1 MLLSLPTRS
10 TLTRSAFALV
20 ALLLLTAGAARAQIT
35 FASAVSLALN
45 NSPRVSMAHAD
56 VVKAQ
61 GALSETHDAYLPT
74 VDGIMDLGYSY
85 GAPIGEPTLFSF
97 SAHSLVYNASQKDY
111 TRAAR
116 FGLNAANLA
125 YAEARQEVAED
136 AAVTYVSLSL
146 AQQQSD
152 ALAQKLIYANRL
164 VSIVQERL
172 DAGQDTRIELLTAG
186 RNAAQIQY
194 QMLQLD
200 DDVDNYRTHLGLL
213 IGIPNGPLP
222 TVSESIP
229 AIPASALRTPEPP
242 SAQIPG
248 VPLFSVPTPPG
259 VAAADANARAKQQQ
273 AVGDSRYLYRP
284 QITFFGDYSRFSTFN
299 NYETYYPAFSN
310 NTLNAIGIGIQI
322 SIHFFDRAQRDRALQ
337 SSADA
342 AHAKQEAVQA
352 RDEFIEGLAKLQH
365 TSAELEARADVA
377 DFDRQIAQEKLDA
390 TLVQLQAGTGNSA
403 GQQLSPKDEQNAR
416 MDERQAYIDLL
427 TAQSDLRQ
435 AQIKLLR
442 QNGQLEAWIKSATPP
457 RHAAVPGPV
466 PQTNLPSSPVP
477 HR

>member
-172 DAGQDTRIELLTAG
+172 DAGQHRSSIRCFSSTTTSTITA
-186 RNAAQIQY
+186 
-194 QMLQLD
+194 
-200 DDVDNYRTHLGLL
+200 
-213 IGIPNGPLP
+213 P
-222 TVSESIP
+222 TWGCSS
-229 AIPASALRTPEPP
+229 ASPTALCPP
-242 SAQIPG
+242 SPRAFQRSPR
-248 VPLFSVPTPPG
+248 PP
-259 VAAADANARAKQQQ
+259 
-273 AVGDSRYLYRP
+273 
-284 QITFFGDYSRFSTFN
+284 
-299 NYETYYPAFSN
+299 
-310 NTLNAIGIGIQI
+310 
-322 SIHFFDRAQRDRALQ
+322 
-337 SSADA
+337 
-342 AHAKQEAVQA
+342 
-352 RDEFIEGLAKLQH
+352 
-365 TSAELEARADVA
+365 
-377 DFDRQIAQEKLDA
+377 
-390 TLVQLQAGTGNSA
+390 
-403 GQQLSPKDEQNAR
+403 
-416 MDERQAYIDLL
+416 
-427 TAQSDLRQ
+427 
-435 AQIKLLR
+435 
-442 QNGQLEAWIKSATPP
+442 
-457 RHAAVPGPV
+457 
-466 PQTNLPSSPVP
+466 
-477 HR
+477 